1 MPRMITT
8 LYVHGMSEY
17 KVGDSMY
24 IYYVTRSN
32 VRAVCY
38 RAKQSIIIEIII
50 GIGIIIRSWTNQL
63 KSKSDSGQSV
73 PCIITTQP
81 LNGVNKHKVVN
92 IR

>member
-8 LYVHGMSEY
+8 RYVHGMSEY
-17 KVGDSMY
+17 KVGDIMY

-63 KSKSDSGQSV
+63 KSKSDSGQSMPYMIPTWSV
-73 PCIITTQP
+73 HV
-81 LNGVNKHKVVN
+81 VNKNKVIN
-92 IR
+92 II